1 MKNQHISLDDQIQE
15 TSNGEDEEIQAKAVD
30 AEESLSLL
38 ERMKRCS
45 ILLKWSKTNDIAFSQ
60 KRSESVQLPK

>member
-45 ILLKWSKTNDIAFSQ
+45 ILLK
-60 KRSESVQLPK
+60 